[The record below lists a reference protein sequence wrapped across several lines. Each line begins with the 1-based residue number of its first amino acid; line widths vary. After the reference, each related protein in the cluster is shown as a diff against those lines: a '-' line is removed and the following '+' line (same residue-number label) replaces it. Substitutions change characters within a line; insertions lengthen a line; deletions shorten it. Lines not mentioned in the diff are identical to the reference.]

1 MNTPREIHALIVEK
15 DEKVAEAVQEILRH
29 RHYSITLLSKKADAI
44 RLLKERDISLVIAGE
59 AADSDS
65 PFHIMKE
72 IVMTS
77 PMTSVILIT
86 DLPKQEVE
94 DTAEGYGI
102 LGHTDR
108 SVKSEEMIPLLASF
122 EKILGAFR

>member
-1 MNTPREIHALIVEK
+1 MA
-15 DEKVAEAVQEILRH
+15 
-29 RHYSITLLSKKADAI
+29 
-44 RLLKERDISLVIAGE
+44 
-59 AADSDS
+59 
-65 PFHIMKE
+65 
-72 IVMTS
+72 S

-86 DLPKQEVE
+86 DLPKQEVD

-108 SVKSEEMIPLLASF
+108 SVRSEEMIPLLESF